1 LKIYFKDAI
10 KSKFSTAD
18 SDFDIEALWP
28 KMRAE
33 LNKRVPAKTKK
44 ETQNTNDSSIISRKP
59 KKEPEGG
66 LKVKLNFKN

>member
-18 SDFDIEALWP
+18 SVYDIEAHWP
-28 KMRAE
+28 KMRTE
-33 LNKRVPAKTKK
+33 LNKKIPVKTKK
-44 ETQNTNDSSIISRKP
+44 ETQSTNDSSIISRKP
-59 KKEPEGG
+59 KNESEGG